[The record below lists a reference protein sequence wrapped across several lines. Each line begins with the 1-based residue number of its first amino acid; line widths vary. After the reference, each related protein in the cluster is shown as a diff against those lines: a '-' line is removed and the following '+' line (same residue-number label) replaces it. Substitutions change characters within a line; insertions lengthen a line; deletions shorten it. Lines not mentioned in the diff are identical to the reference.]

1 MIRLKYLNALFL
13 VAAAGFIAASCNKS
27 FPNPLEANAG
37 GGNSTTVINP
47 KTLVI
52 VVDGAVGVQVQV
64 ANPPVLNSLVD
75 YSIFSWD
82 ALSDYDNVD
91 VTNTLGWSN
100 LLTGVKVNKHNVTG
114 SDFSGNRF
122 ADYPSLFTRLK
133 QQRTGMRT
141 AAFFSSN
148 SIAAELA
155 VDATKKESFN
165 EDDAAVKEAVKSE
178 LTTQNPDLVLAQFHD
193 VDKAG
198 ASSSYTAGS
207 TTYKDAILRTDAY
220 IGEILTTLRSRP
232 SFKSENWMVIITS
245 NKGSNTVYNPSGSWS
260 AFEDTRHNTFFFCFN
275 PRFNSKALNKPGA
288 LIPYTGTAPLYNFA
302 SASNTRAKVTGGGT
316 LYDLGTG
323 AEMTVQCKVKFP
335 TNSVNYPAFLSK
347 RASFTAG
354 VVGWL
359 LFREGNYWQIN
370 FSQTGFGNRQVRGFA
385 VADNQWHTLTVVVRK
400 EGTARK
406 VYTYTDGVPYPSAAS
421 PASIDITDMG
431 NLNSPQPL
439 TIGNLTGDNN
449 TGIPGYLITDIRYYN
464 VALPAAY
471 IANTYCTTSIE
482 PSTQYYNNLVGFW
495 PGFPVVNENGVFK
508 LRDLSSFGR
517 DFTLES
523 YSPGSFNDL
532 TTNVCPPVSEPVYK
546 TVPNSVD
553 VAVQIY
559 AWFGITVPA
568 SWGLDGKNWIPTY
581 SDVSGG

>member
-1 MIRLKYLNALFL
+1 MIRLNYLKVLFL
-13 VAAAGFIAASCNKS
+13 FAGSGFLAASCNKS
-27 FPNPLEANAG
+27 FPNPLEANTG
-37 GGNSTTVINP
+37 SSSTTVINP

-52 VVDGAVGVQVQV
+52 VVDGAVGTQVQV

-75 YSIFSWD
+75 YSVYSWD
-82 ALSDYDNVD
+82 ALSDYDNVN

-114 SDFSGNRF
+114 ADFSGNKF
-122 ADYPSLFTRLK
+122 AEYPSLFTRLK
-133 QQRTGMRT
+133 QQRAGMRT

-148 SIAAELA
+148 GIANVLA
-155 VDATKKESFN
+155 ADATKSESFN
-165 EDDAAVKEAVKSE
+165 ENDAAVKDAVKAE
-178 LTTQNPDLVLAQFHD
+178 LTSQNPDFVLAQFHD

-198 ASSSYTAGS
+198 SSSSYTINS
-207 TTYKDAILRTDAY
+207 TTYKDAILKTDAF
-220 IGEILTTLRSRP
+220 IGEILTALRSR
-232 SFKSENWMVIITS
+232 STFKSENWMVIITS

-275 PRFNSKALNKPGA
+275 PRFNSKGLTRPGSI
-288 LIPYTGTAPLYNFA
+288 IPYTGTAPLYNFA
-302 SASNTRAKVTGGGT
+302 ASANTRAKVTGGGT
-316 LYDLGTG
+316 LYDLGTS
-323 AEMTVQCKVKFP
+323 AEMTIQCKVKFP
-335 TNSVNYPAFLSK
+335 ANDVNYPAFLSK
-347 RASFTAG
+347 RASFTG
-354 VVGWL
+354 GTVGWVF
-359 LFREGNYWQIN
+359 FREGNYWQIN
-370 FSQTGFGNRQVRGFA
+370 FGQTGFGNRQLRGFA

-400 EGTARK
+400 EGAARK
-406 VYTYTDGVPYPSAAS
+406 VYTYTDGLAYPSAAS

-449 TGIPGYLITDIRYYN
+449 TNVPGYLITDVRYYN

-482 PSTQYYNNLVGFW
+482 PSNQYYNNLVGFW
-495 PGFPVVNENGVFK
+495 PGFPVIIENGAFK
-508 LRDLSSFGR
+508 LKDLSPFGR

-532 TTNVCPPVSEPVYK
+532 NANICPPITEPVYK

-553 VAVQIY
+553 VAVQVY
-559 AWFGITVPA
+559 AWMGITVPTL
-568 SWGLDGKNWIPTY
+568 WKLDGKNWIPTY